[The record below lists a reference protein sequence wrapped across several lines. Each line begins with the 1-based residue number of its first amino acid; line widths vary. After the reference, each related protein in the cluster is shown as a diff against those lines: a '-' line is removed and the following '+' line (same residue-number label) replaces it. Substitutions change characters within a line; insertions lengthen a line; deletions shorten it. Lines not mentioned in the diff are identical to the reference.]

1 MEKKTAYARTQM
13 DVIVFDE
20 EDVIATSTCDCH
32 GQVHVT
38 VCTSDNTSSCTSDSF
53 IEGGSGWDIPG
64 STTLTFLFFY

>member
-38 VCTSDNTSSCTSDSF
+38 VCTSDNTSSCTSDCSMNISIRGF
-53 IEGGSGWDIPG
+53 GQ
-64 STTLTFLFFY
+64 TC